1 MPRVIIGVLDSFGV
15 GAADDAAQFG
25 DEGANTFG
33 SILKACASGKGDID
47 GLRSGPLSIRN
58 LLALGLGELAEEAA
72 GTTLPLGVRPSLRGA
87 YGFAAEQGRG
97 KDTPGGHWEMMGAP
111 VDFDW
116 AYFPKGPPSFPA
128 ELLSR
133 MCTEADLPGLLGNKH
148 ASGTT
153 ILEELGEEHI
163 RTGKPI
169 VYTSGDSVFQI
180 AAHEIQFGLD
190 RLYSVCEITRRL
202 VDAYNVGRVIARP
215 FIGETTDTFVRTG
228 NRRDYATPPHV
239 RTLLDICKLAGR
251 EVISIGKIS
260 DIFAG
265 QGITRAVK
273 AHGNEDVFD
282 KLLSEITNAP
292 DGSVIFANF
301 VDFDSLYGHRRN
313 VPGYAAALEAFDRRL
328 PELEAAL
335 RLGDMALL
343 TADHGCDPTFPGSDH
358 TREFVPIIVFG
369 PDVPASHIGR
379 RESFADMGQSLAAH
393 LGVGALGAGVSFL
406 PELVT
411 S

>member
-1 MPRVIIGVLDSFGV
+1 M
-15 GAADDAAQFG
+15 
-25 DEGANTFG
+25 
-33 SILKACASGKGDID
+33 
-47 GLRSGPLSIRN
+47 
-58 LLALGLGELAEEAA
+58 
-72 GTTLPLGVRPSLRGA
+72 
-87 YGFAAEQGRG
+87 
-97 KDTPGGHWEMMGAP
+97 
-111 VDFDW
+111 
-116 AYFPKGPPSFPA
+116 
-128 ELLSR
+128 
-133 MCTEADLPGLLGNKH
+133 
-148 ASGTT
+148 
-153 ILEELGEEHI
+153 
-163 RTGKPI
+163 
-169 VYTSGDSVFQI
+169 
-180 AAHEIQFGLD
+180 
-190 RLYSVCEITRRL
+190 
-202 VDAYNVGRVIARP
+202 
-215 FIGETTDTFVRTG
+215 
-228 NRRDYATPPHV
+228 
-239 RTLLDICKLAGR
+239 
-251 EVISIGKIS
+251 
-260 DIFAG
+260 
-265 QGITRAVK
+265 
-273 AHGNEDVFD
+273 
-282 KLLSEITNAP
+282 LSEITNAP